1 MVGIRITGQANRSFA
16 TLGLALGLLASAS
29 IDLVPS
35 RVAAKPPE
43 AASPAPAAPET
54 EADQKAQWQ
63 GRYRALRN
71 NAVRMRENATKLRR
85 SYGLAQ
91 HANYPRGGAR
101 ERFKQQVLDT
111 ERKADQYE
119 EELAN
124 FADEARTNGIP
135 PGWISEVDE
144 EPIDHGIPAAVAD
157 DEEDGDARDGRNPLY
172 ADDPDDDEASDEV
185 RDADEDQE
193 ERGGRRGDDD
203 DSDRDAEDDS
213 DEDS

>member
-1 MVGIRITGQANRSFA
+1 MTGMRMTGHATRSAA
-16 TLGLALGLLASAS
+16 TLGLAVGLLASGWTA
-29 IDLVPS
+29 LVPP
-35 RVAAKPPE
+35 RAVAKTPE
-43 AASPAPAAPET
+43 AASPASDN
-54 EADQKAQWQ
+54 ADDEVAQKSEWQ

-85 SYGLAQ
+85 AYGLAQ

-124 FADEARTNGIP
+124 FTDEARANGIP
-135 PGWISEVDE
+135 PGWLAEVDE

-157 DEEDGDARDGRNPLY
+157 DEEDADAREGRNPLY
-172 ADDPDDDEASDEV
+172 ADEPDDDEAPDDV
-185 RDADEDQE
+185 RDGDEDG
-193 ERGGRRGDDD
+193 RGGRNGDVDD
-203 DSDRDAEDDS
+203 DSDRDREDRTD
-213 DEDS
+213 DDD